1 VNTIARRLHHGLTA
15 LAIALLL
22 GSAHAVE
29 LTVEPAGS
37 ELEAE
42 VAAALNDWQAAGVD
56 VDAILARVTV
66 RYGEAARFGP
76 DVRAWVTLRGAADD
90 PDRSFVILISPDE
103 AAPRAALIPAI
114 GVVLGGTLGSG
125 ALDPVL
131 DPSGPR
137 RPTLADGRDEAHR
150 GGGARQA
157 AAHDQRAVGR
167 ARPAGRVRQR
177 RGYGGIVQSLA
188 STHLAPHVLRPR
200 NARPRKKTRATSSS
214 PRAATRTPPGTDS
227 TIVSVNEPTTRPGSM
242 TTTCSRPA
250 LERGR

>member
-1 VNTIARRLHHGLTA
+1 MNTIARRLHHGLTA

-137 RPTLADGRDEAHR
+137 RPTLADGRALSERLSAIPGDLN
-150 GGGARQA
+150 G
-157 AAHDQRAVGR
+157 D
-167 ARPAGRVRQR
+167 GRVDFEDLLLLAEAFGR
-177 RGYGGIVQSLA
+177 RGVNLA
-188 STHLAPHVLRPR
+188 ADLNGDGVVDAADLDLLRE
-200 NARPRKKTRATSSS
+200 NYTFRP
-214 PRAATRTPPGTDS
+214 PD
-227 TIVSVNEPTTRPGSM
+227 PTGRP
-242 TTTCSRPA
+242 
-250 LERGR
+250 